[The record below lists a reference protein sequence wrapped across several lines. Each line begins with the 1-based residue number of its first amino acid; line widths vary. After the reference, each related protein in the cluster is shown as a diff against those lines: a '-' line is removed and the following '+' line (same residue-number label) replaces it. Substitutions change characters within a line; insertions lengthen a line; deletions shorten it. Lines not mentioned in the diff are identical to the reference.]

1 MLPSFK
7 KKLMG
12 GHAEKFVKVTW
23 PFFYIKNSPNS
34 GSFKI
39 CYLKIFLF
47 SPWGLSCVLAGV
59 TLQNK
64 FSKSRS

>member
-1 MLPSFK
+1 MLPSFQK
-7 KKLMG
+7 KVNG
-12 GHAEKFVKVTW
+12 GSCSKICEGDLAII
-23 PFFYIKNSPNS
+23 YIKNSLNS

-39 CYLKIFLF
+39 CNFKIFLF